1 MLLCVI
7 TARPPPILD
16 MSYFFFFA
24 PFPFCSPQAMKR
36 SSKNKA
42 RHTVASLCAFS
53 KFWIPASAHNAVY
66 KLKKVVLKDAQTP
79 LIIWWLNIRIRE
91 KWTWENSGKLMPL
104 PNSFHY
110 PTRTKL
116 SKSLYVKRGIYVLNG
131 RVEIAGGEKRQNN
144 VTIIMIKD
152 LVKISIIKKEEQLE
166 KKFYKNVNLPFIY
179 KKNDIQSLIIIQWNI
194 SKSKINFL
202 FVIFSTAENL
212 PTWHS

>member
-1 MLLCVI
+1 MRYDRETTTHPENVLI
-7 TARPPPILD
+7 
-16 MSYFFFFA
+16 FFFFA
-24 PFPFCSPQAMKR
+24 PFPSCSPQTMKI
-36 SSKNKA
+36 SPKNKA
-42 RHTVASLCAFS
+42 WHTVAWLCAIS

-131 RVEIAGGEKRQNN
+131 RVEIAGGEKKAKQCHNH
-144 VTIIMIKD
+144 D
-152 LVKISIIKKEEQLE
+152 D
-166 KKFYKNVNLPFIY
+166 KKF
-179 KKNDIQSLIIIQWNI
+179 S
-194 SKSKINFL
+194 
-202 FVIFSTAENL
+202 
-212 PTWHS
+212 

>member
-36 SSKNKA
+36 SSKHKA
-42 RHTVASLCAFS
+42 RHTVASLCAIS

-144 VTIIMIKD
+144 VTIIMIKN
-152 LVKISIIKKEEQLE
+152 LVKISIIKK
-166 KKFYKNVNLPFIY
+166 KNN
-179 KKNDIQSLIIIQWNI
+179 
-194 SKSKINFL
+194 
-202 FVIFSTAENL
+202 
-212 PTWHS
+212 

>member
-1 MLLCVI
+1 MRYYRE
-7 TARPPPILD
+7 TTTFLD

-24 PFPFCSPQAMKR
+24 PFPFSSPQAMKR
-36 SSKNKA
+36 SSKKKA
-42 RHTVASLCAFS
+42 RHTVASLCAIS

-110 PTRTKL
+110 PTRTKS

-131 RVEIAGGEKRQNN
+131 RVEIAGSEKRQNN
-144 VTIIMIKD
+144 VTIIMIKN
-152 LVKISIIKKEEQLE
+152 LVKISIIKKRRTSRKEIL
-166 KKFYKNVNLPFIY
+166 
-179 KKNDIQSLIIIQWNI
+179 
-194 SKSKINFL
+194 
-202 FVIFSTAENL
+202 
-212 PTWHS
+212 

>member
-42 RHTVASLCAFS
+42 RHTVASLCAIS

-144 VTIIMIKD
+144 VTIMMIKN
-152 LVKISIIKKEEQLE
+152 LVKISIIKKEEQVE
-166 KKFYKNVNLPFIY
+166 KKFYKNVNLPFI
-179 KKNDIQSLIIIQWNI
+179 S
-194 SKSKINFL
+194 
-202 FVIFSTAENL
+202 
-212 PTWHS
+212 